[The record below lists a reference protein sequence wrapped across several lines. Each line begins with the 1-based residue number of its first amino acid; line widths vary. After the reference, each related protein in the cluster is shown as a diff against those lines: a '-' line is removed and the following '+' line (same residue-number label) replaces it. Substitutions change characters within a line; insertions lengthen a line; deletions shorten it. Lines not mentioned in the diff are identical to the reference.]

1 MNKKHVMYTAVS
13 SVLLSSSLLLNSI
26 DADAAESAKVTATSL
41 NVRATPS
48 TSGAIVGKITKGNT
62 VDIVDESKGWAKIT
76 YNGKEA
82 WISSQYINKTQTNS
96 TSTANST
103 SKSAVVNASSLN
115 VRSSA
120 STSASIVTNLPRN
133 SKVTVLKES
142 GSWSQIKT
150 ASGQTGWVASQY
162 LQAGS
167 GSSAPAKDS
176 GSTTSKSAVVNAS
189 SLNVRSSAS
198 TSASIVTNLSRNA
211 KVTVVKVSGSWSQI
225 KTASGQT
232 GWVASQ
238 YLQAGSGSSTPTND
252 SGSTSTKPAVVNAS
266 SLNVRSSASTS
277 ASIVTNL
284 SRNAKVTVVKVSG
297 SWSQIKT
304 ASGQTGWVASQYLL
318 ASQYLQA
325 GSGSSTPTN
334 DSGSTSTKPAVVNA
348 SSLNVRS
355 SASTSASIVT
365 NLPRNAKVTVL
376 KESGSWSQ
384 IKTAS
389 GKTGWVASQY
399 LQTGSGQSSQTAQS
413 IQITKAS
420 NLRTQPSL
428 NAGIIR
434 VAKAGERFKKV
445 NETNDWVQIQY
456 SASQTA
462 WVSKGLTAAAD
473 STTSASLPSSSAALK
488 DKIIVVDAGH
498 GGYDPGTSGK
508 SSIEKNLALTTAKLV
523 ASRLAN
529 AGANVFMTR
538 SNDTFISLSGR
549 VNVSEAKHADAFIS
563 IHYNASTTSSA
574 NGIASFYYS
583 ESKDKELA
591 KYIQESMAENA
602 PSMKDMGVRFGDY
615 YVTRE
620 NNQRAVL
627 LELGFLSN
635 AHDEQIVSSN
645 AYQQQ
650 ISTGIYQGIAR
661 YFAANK

>member
-1 MNKKHVMYTAVS
+1 MLKFVICKEEKMNKKHVMYTAVS
-13 SVLLSSSLLLNSI
+13 SVLLSSSLLLHSI

-82 WISSQYINKTQTNS
+82 WISSQYINKTQINS
-96 TSTANST
+96 TSTANSA

-133 SKVTVLKES
+133 SKVTVVKES
-142 GSWSQIKT
+142 GSWSQVKT
-150 ASGQTGWVASQY
+150 ASGQTGWIASQY
-162 LQAGS
+162 LQAS
-167 GSSAPAKDS
+167 
-176 GSTTSKSAVVNAS
+176 
-189 SLNVRSSAS
+189 
-198 TSASIVTNLSRNA
+198 
-211 KVTVVKVSGSWSQI
+211 
-225 KTASGQT
+225 
-232 GWVASQ
+232 
-238 YLQAGSGSSTPTND
+238 SGSSTPTND
-252 SGSTSTKPAVVNAS
+252 SGSTSA
-266 SLNVRSSASTS
+266 
-277 ASIVTNL
+277 
-284 SRNAKVTVVKVSG
+284 
-297 SWSQIKT
+297 
-304 ASGQTGWVASQYLL
+304 
-318 ASQYLQA
+318 
-325 GSGSSTPTN
+325 
-334 DSGSTSTKPAVVNA
+334 KPAVVNA

-428 NAGIIR
+428 SAGIIR

-563 IHYNASTTSSA
+563 IHYNASTSSSA

-583 ESKDKELA
+583 EAKDKELA

>member
-1 MNKKHVMYTAVS
+1 MLKFVICKEEKMSKKHVMYTAVS
-13 SVLLSSSLLLNSI
+13 SVLLSSSLLLHSI

-76 YNGKEA
+76 YSGKEA

-133 SKVTVLKES
+133 SKVTVVKVS
-142 GSWSQIKT
+142 GSWSQVKT

-167 GSSAPAKDS
+167 TSSAPAKDS
-176 GSTTSKSAVVNAS
+176 GSTSSQSAVVNAS

-198 TSASIVTNLSRNA
+198 TSASIVTNLSRNS

-238 YLQAGSGSSTPTND
+238 YLKAD
-252 SGSTSTKPAVVNAS
+252 
-266 SLNVRSSASTS
+266 
-277 ASIVTNL
+277 
-284 SRNAKVTVVKVSG
+284 
-297 SWSQIKT
+297 
-304 ASGQTGWVASQYLL
+304 
-318 ASQYLQA
+318 
-325 GSGSSTPTN
+325 
-334 DSGSTSTKPAVVNA
+334 
-348 SSLNVRS
+348 
-355 SASTSASIVT
+355 
-365 NLPRNAKVTVL
+365 
-376 KESGSWSQ
+376 
-384 IKTAS
+384 
-389 GKTGWVASQY
+389 
-399 LQTGSGQSSQTAQS
+399 SGQSSQPAQS

-420 NLRTQPSL
+420 NLRSQPSL
-428 NAGIIR
+428 SAGIIR

-445 NETNDWVQIQY
+445 GETNDWVQIQY

-462 WVSKGLTAAAD
+462 WVSKGLTAAAG

-529 AGANVFMTR
+529 SGANVFMTR

-563 IHYNASTTSSA
+563 IHYNASTSSSA

-583 ESKDKELA
+583 EAKDKELA

>member
-13 SVLLSSSLLLNSI
+13 SVLLSSSLLLHSI

-120 STSASIVTNLPRN
+120 STSASIVTNLPSN
-133 SKVTVLKES
+133 SKVTVVKVS

-162 LQAGS
+162 LKADS

-176 GSTTSKSAVVNAS
+176 SSTTSKSAVVNAS

-211 KVTVVKVSGSWSQI
+211 KVTVGKVSGSWSQI

-252 SGSTSTKPAVVNAS
+252 SS
-266 SLNVRSSASTS
+266 
-277 ASIVTNL
+277 
-284 SRNAKVTVVKVSG
+284 
-297 SWSQIKT
+297 
-304 ASGQTGWVASQYLL
+304 
-318 ASQYLQA
+318 
-325 GSGSSTPTN
+325 
-334 DSGSTSTKPAVVNA
+334 STSTKPAVVNA

>member
-1 MNKKHVMYTAVS
+1 MLKFVICKEEKMNKKHVMYTAVS
-13 SVLLSSSLLLNSI
+13 SVLLSSSLLLHSI
-26 DADAAESAKVTATSL
+26 DANAAESAKVTATSL

-120 STSASIVTNLPRN
+120 STSASLVTNLPRN
-133 SKVTVLKES
+133 AKVTVVKES

-162 LQAGS
+162 LKTGS
-167 GSSAPAKDS
+167 ASSTPAKDS
-176 GSTTSKSAVVNAS
+176 GSTTSKSATVNAS

-198 TSASIVTNLSRNA
+198 TSASLVTNLPRNA
-211 KVTVVKVSGSWSQI
+211 KVTVVKESGSWSQI

-238 YLQAGSGSSTPTND
+238 YLKTGSASSTPAKD
-252 SGSTSTKPAVVNAS
+252 S
-266 SLNVRSSASTS
+266 
-277 ASIVTNL
+277 
-284 SRNAKVTVVKVSG
+284 
-297 SWSQIKT
+297 
-304 ASGQTGWVASQYLL
+304 
-318 ASQYLQA
+318 
-325 GSGSSTPTN
+325 SST
-334 DSGSTSTKPAVVNA
+334 TSKSAVVNA

-365 NLPRNAKVTVL
+365 NLPRNAKVTVV
-376 KESGSWSQ
+376 KVSGSWSQ
-384 IKTAS
+384 VKTAS

-399 LQTGSGQSSQTAQS
+399 LQTDSGQSSQTAQS

-420 NLRTQPSL
+420 NLRSQPSL

-445 NETNDWVQIQY
+445 GEANDWVQIQY

-462 WVSKGLTAAAD
+462 WVSKGLTAAAG
-473 STTSASLPSSSAALK
+473 STPSASLPSPSAALK

-529 AGANVFMTR
+529 SGANVFMTR

-563 IHYNASTTSSA
+563 IHYNASTSSSA

-661 YFAANK
+661 YFAAN

>member
-1 MNKKHVMYTAVS
+1 MNKKYVMYTAVS
-13 SVLLSSSLLLNSI
+13 SVLLSSSLLLHSI
-26 DADAAESAKVTATSL
+26 DANAAESAKVTATSL

-96 TSTANST
+96 TSTENST
-103 SKSAVVNASSLN
+103 SKSAAVNASSLN

-120 STSASIVTNLPRN
+120 STSASIVTNLSRN
-133 SKVTVLKES
+133 SKVTVVKES

-162 LQAGS
+162 LQA
-167 GSSAPAKDS
+167 D
-176 GSTTSKSAVVNAS
+176 
-189 SLNVRSSAS
+189 
-198 TSASIVTNLSRNA
+198 
-211 KVTVVKVSGSWSQI
+211 
-225 KTASGQT
+225 
-232 GWVASQ
+232 
-238 YLQAGSGSSTPTND
+238 
-252 SGSTSTKPAVVNAS
+252 
-266 SLNVRSSASTS
+266 
-277 ASIVTNL
+277 
-284 SRNAKVTVVKVSG
+284 
-297 SWSQIKT
+297 
-304 ASGQTGWVASQYLL
+304 
-318 ASQYLQA
+318 
-325 GSGSSTPTN
+325 
-334 DSGSTSTKPAVVNA
+334 
-348 SSLNVRS
+348 
-355 SASTSASIVT
+355 
-365 NLPRNAKVTVL
+365 
-376 KESGSWSQ
+376 
-384 IKTAS
+384 
-389 GKTGWVASQY
+389 
-399 LQTGSGQSSQTAQS
+399 SGQSSPTAQS
-413 IQITKAS
+413 IQVTKAS
-420 NLRTQPSL
+420 NLRSQPSL
-428 NAGIIR
+428 SSGIIR

-445 NETNDWVQIQY
+445 SETNDWVKIQY
-456 SASQTA
+456 SASQTE
-462 WVSKGLTAAAD
+462 WVSKGLTAAAG

-538 SNDTFISLSGR
+538 SNDTFISLIGR
-549 VNVSEAKHADAFIS
+549 VNVSEAKHANAFVS
-563 IHYNASTTSSA
+563 IHYNASTSSSA

-583 ESKDKELA
+583 EAKDKELA

-650 ISTGIYQGIAR
+650 ISTCIYQ
-661 YFAANK
+661 

>member
-13 SVLLSSSLLLNSI
+13 SVLLSSSLLLHSI
-26 DADAAESAKVTATSL
+26 DANAAESAKVTATSL

-120 STSASIVTNLPRN
+120 STSASLVTNLPRN
-133 SKVTVLKES
+133 AKVTVVKES

-162 LQAGS
+162 LKTGS
-167 GSSAPAKDS
+167 ASSTPAKDS
-176 GSTTSKSAVVNAS
+176 GSTTSKSATVNAS

-198 TSASIVTNLSRNA
+198 TSASLVTNLPRNA
-211 KVTVVKVSGSWSQI
+211 KVTVVKESGSWSQI

-238 YLQAGSGSSTPTND
+238 YLKTGSASSTPAKD
-252 SGSTSTKPAVVNAS
+252 S
-266 SLNVRSSASTS
+266 
-277 ASIVTNL
+277 
-284 SRNAKVTVVKVSG
+284 
-297 SWSQIKT
+297 
-304 ASGQTGWVASQYLL
+304 
-318 ASQYLQA
+318 
-325 GSGSSTPTN
+325 SST
-334 DSGSTSTKPAVVNA
+334 TSKSAVVNA

-365 NLPRNAKVTVL
+365 NLPRNAKVTVV
-376 KESGSWSQ
+376 KVSGSWSQ
-384 IKTAS
+384 VKTAS

-399 LQTGSGQSSQTAQS
+399 LQTDSGQSSQTAQS

-420 NLRTQPSL
+420 NLRSQPSL

-445 NETNDWVQIQY
+445 GEANDWVQIQY

-462 WVSKGLTAAAD
+462 WVSKGLTAAAG
-473 STTSASLPSSSAALK
+473 STPSASLPSPSAALK

-529 AGANVFMTR
+529 SGANVFMTR

-563 IHYNASTTSSA
+563 IHYNASTSSSA

-661 YFAANK
+661 YFAAN

>member
-1 MNKKHVMYTAVS
+1 MSKKHVMYTAVS
-13 SVLLSSSLLLNSI
+13 SVLLSSSLLLHSI

-76 YNGKEA
+76 YSGKEA

-133 SKVTVLKES
+133 SKVTVVKVS
-142 GSWSQIKT
+142 GSWSQVKT

-162 LQAGS
+162 LKA
-167 GSSAPAKDS
+167 D
-176 GSTTSKSAVVNAS
+176 
-189 SLNVRSSAS
+189 
-198 TSASIVTNLSRNA
+198 
-211 KVTVVKVSGSWSQI
+211 
-225 KTASGQT
+225 
-232 GWVASQ
+232 
-238 YLQAGSGSSTPTND
+238 
-252 SGSTSTKPAVVNAS
+252 
-266 SLNVRSSASTS
+266 
-277 ASIVTNL
+277 
-284 SRNAKVTVVKVSG
+284 
-297 SWSQIKT
+297 
-304 ASGQTGWVASQYLL
+304 
-318 ASQYLQA
+318 
-325 GSGSSTPTN
+325 
-334 DSGSTSTKPAVVNA
+334 
-348 SSLNVRS
+348 
-355 SASTSASIVT
+355 
-365 NLPRNAKVTVL
+365 
-376 KESGSWSQ
+376 
-384 IKTAS
+384 
-389 GKTGWVASQY
+389 
-399 LQTGSGQSSQTAQS
+399 SGQSSQPAQS

-420 NLRTQPSL
+420 NLRSQPSL
-428 NAGIIR
+428 SAGIIR

-445 NETNDWVQIQY
+445 GETNDWVQIQY

-462 WVSKGLTAAAD
+462 WVSKGLTAAAG

-529 AGANVFMTR
+529 SGANVFMTR

-563 IHYNASTTSSA
+563 IHYNASTSSSA

-583 ESKDKELA
+583 EAKDKELA

>member
-1 MNKKHVMYTAVS
+1 MLKFVICKEEKMNKKHVMYTAVS
-13 SVLLSSSLLLNSI
+13 SVLLSSSLLLHSI

-48 TSGAIVGKITKGNT
+48 TSGAVVGKITKGNT
-62 VDIVDESKGWAKIT
+62 VNIVDESKGWAKIT

-82 WISSQYINKTQTNS
+82 WISSQYINKTQTTS

-120 STSASIVTNLPRN
+120 STSASVVTNLPRN
-133 SKVTVLKES
+133 SKVTVVKES

-162 LQAGS
+162 LKA
-167 GSSAPAKDS
+167 D
-176 GSTTSKSAVVNAS
+176 
-189 SLNVRSSAS
+189 
-198 TSASIVTNLSRNA
+198 
-211 KVTVVKVSGSWSQI
+211 
-225 KTASGQT
+225 
-232 GWVASQ
+232 
-238 YLQAGSGSSTPTND
+238 
-252 SGSTSTKPAVVNAS
+252 
-266 SLNVRSSASTS
+266 
-277 ASIVTNL
+277 
-284 SRNAKVTVVKVSG
+284 
-297 SWSQIKT
+297 
-304 ASGQTGWVASQYLL
+304 
-318 ASQYLQA
+318 
-325 GSGSSTPTN
+325 
-334 DSGSTSTKPAVVNA
+334 
-348 SSLNVRS
+348 
-355 SASTSASIVT
+355 
-365 NLPRNAKVTVL
+365 
-376 KESGSWSQ
+376 
-384 IKTAS
+384 
-389 GKTGWVASQY
+389 
-399 LQTGSGQSSQTAQS
+399 SGQSSQSAQS

-420 NLRTQPSL
+420 NLRSQPSL
-428 NAGIIR
+428 SAGIIR
-434 VAKAGERFKKV
+434 VAKAGERFKKIG
-445 NETNDWVQIQY
+445 EANDWVQIQY
-456 SASQTA
+456 SGSQTA
-462 WVSKGLTAAAD
+462 WVSKGLTAAAG
-473 STTSASLPSSSAALK
+473 STTLASLPSPSAALK

-529 AGANVFMTR
+529 SGANVFMTR

-549 VNVSEAKHADAFIS
+549 VDVSEAKHADAFIS
-563 IHYNASTTSSA
+563 IHYNASTSSSA

>member
-13 SVLLSSSLLLNSI
+13 SVLLSSSLLLHSI
-26 DADAAESAKVTATSL
+26 DADAAESAKITATSL

-82 WISSQYINKTQTNS
+82 WISSQYINKTKTNS

-120 STSASIVTNLPRN
+120 STSASIVTNLSRN
-133 SKVTVLKES
+133 SKVTVVKVS

-162 LQAGS
+162 LKADSSSSVPAKDSSSTTAKSAVVNASSLNVRSSASTSASVVTNLPRNSKVTVVKESGSWSQIKTASGQMGWVASQYLQAGS
-167 GSSAPAKDS
+167 ASSTPAKDS

-198 TSASIVTNLSRNA
+198 TSASVVTNLPRNS
-211 KVTVVKVSGSWSQI
+211 KVTVVKESGSWSQI

-238 YLQAGSGSSTPTND
+238 YLQAGS
-252 SGSTSTKPAVVNAS
+252 AS
-266 SLNVRSSASTS
+266 SAPAKDSEST
-277 ASIVTNL
+277 T
-284 SRNAKVTVVKVSG
+284 T
-297 SWSQIKT
+297 
-304 ASGQTGWVASQYLL
+304 
-318 ASQYLQA
+318 
-325 GSGSSTPTN
+325 
-334 DSGSTSTKPAVVNA
+334 TSKSAVVNA

-365 NLPRNAKVTVL
+365 NLPRNSKVTVV

-384 IKTAS
+384 VKTAS
-389 GKTGWVASQY
+389 GQTGWVASQY
-399 LQTGSGQSSQTAQS
+399 LQADSGQSSQPAQS
-413 IQITKAS
+413 IQITKAA
-420 NLRTQPSL
+420 NLRSQPSL
-428 NAGIIR
+428 SAGIIR
-434 VAKAGERFKKV
+434 VSKAGETFEKV
-445 NETNDWVQIQY
+445 GEANDWVQIQY
-456 SASQTA
+456 SGSQTA
-462 WVSKGLTAAAD
+462 WVSKGLTAAPG
-473 STTSASLPSSSAALK
+473 STTPDNLQSPSDTLK

-498 GGYDPGTSGK
+498 GGYDPGTSGG

-549 VNVSEAKHADAFIS
+549 VDVSEAKHADAFIS
-563 IHYNASTTSSA
+563 IHYNSSTSSSA
-574 NGIASFYYS
+574 NGVMSFYYN

-591 KYIQESMAENA
+591 KYIQESMMENVT
-602 PSMKDMGVRFGDY
+602 SMKNQGVRFGNY
-615 YVTRE
+615 YVLRE

>member
-1 MNKKHVMYTAVS
+1 MLKFVICKEEKMNKKHVMYTAVS
-13 SVLLSSSLLLNSI
+13 SVLLSSSLLLHSI

-82 WISSQYINKTQTNS
+82 WISSQYINKTQINS
-96 TSTANST
+96 TSTANSA
-103 SKSAVVNASSLN
+103 SKSAVINASSLN

-133 SKVTVLKES
+133 SKVTVVKES
-142 GSWSQIKT
+142 GSWSQVKT
-150 ASGQTGWVASQY
+150 ASGQ
-162 LQAGS
+162 
-167 GSSAPAKDS
+167 
-176 GSTTSKSAVVNAS
+176 
-189 SLNVRSSAS
+189 
-198 TSASIVTNLSRNA
+198 
-211 KVTVVKVSGSWSQI
+211 
-225 KTASGQT
+225 
-232 GWVASQ
+232 
-238 YLQAGSGSSTPTND
+238 
-252 SGSTSTKPAVVNAS
+252 
-266 SLNVRSSASTS
+266 
-277 ASIVTNL
+277 
-284 SRNAKVTVVKVSG
+284 
-297 SWSQIKT
+297 
-304 ASGQTGWVASQYLL
+304 
-318 ASQYLQA
+318 
-325 GSGSSTPTN
+325 
-334 DSGSTSTKPAVVNA
+334 
-348 SSLNVRS
+348 
-355 SASTSASIVT
+355 
-365 NLPRNAKVTVL
+365 
-376 KESGSWSQ
+376 
-384 IKTAS
+384 
-389 GKTGWVASQY
+389 TGWVASQY

-428 NAGIIR
+428 SAGIIR

-563 IHYNASTTSSA
+563 IHYNASTSSSA